1 MKKIYII
8 GGVIGIVVLIS
19 IGIYLFLVPND
30 NKVEYTEVLVNDNI
44 VTSLYNMVNPS
55 DEVTLLYDRYHSL
68 TFTDEYILGCALALY
83 DEENSGLN
91 QTLSADD
98 VLLYVHKIF
107 GDISYENTSGSF
119 TSDHFTTFT
128 YDENT
133 NTYQCRKESVENN
146 TEFMVRKVIAAKK
159 TRTDYII
166 TEKSIVVAPDHKEI
180 PEESSLTIYD
190 DVSHSNTLDVISYTS
205 EDYPTV
211 SIENY
216 IDQAETYEYHF
227 TFDGENFVLKSFQKV
242 ANQ

>member
-1 MKKIYII
+1 MK
-8 GGVIGIVVLIS
+8 
-19 IGIYLFLVPND
+19 
-30 NKVEYTEVLVNDNI
+30 T
-44 VTSLYNMVNPS
+44 
-55 DEVTLLYDRYHSL
+55 
-68 TFTDEYILGCALALY
+68 
-83 DEENSGLN
+83 
-91 QTLSADD
+91 
-98 VLLYVHKIF
+98 
-107 GDISYENTSGSF
+107 GSF

-166 TEKSIVVAPDHKEI
+166 TEKSIVVAPDHKEM